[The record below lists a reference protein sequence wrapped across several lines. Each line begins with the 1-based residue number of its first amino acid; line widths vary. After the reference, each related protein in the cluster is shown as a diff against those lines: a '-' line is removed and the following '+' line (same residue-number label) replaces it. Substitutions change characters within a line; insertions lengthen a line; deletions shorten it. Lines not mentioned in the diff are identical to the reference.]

1 MALRGVQHLSFPLSL
16 QAILTLKKKKTKT
29 DPKAKI
35 DSEREREGGGGEIDP
50 TMIKE
55 FYLLN
60 VTDNLF
66 VLNYGTMAKLN
77 NRISVTSRF

>member
-35 DSEREREGGGGEIDP
+35 DSEREREGGGGGDRSYYDQRILSFKCYRQSVR
-50 TMIKE
+50 TKLWYNGQIK
-55 FYLLN
+55 
-60 VTDNLF
+60 
-66 VLNYGTMAKLN
+66 
-77 NRISVTSRF
+77 

>member
-16 QAILTLKKKKTKT
+16 QAILTLKKRKT

-35 DSEREREGGGGEIDP
+35 DSERERERGGGEIDP